1 MLRAASLLWLAA
13 AAPASAARMQP
24 LIEFSLPAALPP
36 LQYNTSSA
44 HIGATWALVRGGSP
58 LTAPALAAIAAAGAA
73 ALRGPGFSV
82 MNKSRTP
89 PSGDR
94 HDYMSVAVYWWP
106 CSTQGPQACSCNAT
120 HCATAAPTCD
130 VATGLPWVSCD
141 GHMDRPAVNA
151 LDQPQLAGLA
161 SAVAA
166 LAQAF
171 YWTRAEALAQR
182 AAGLVRAWFID
193 PATRMNP
200 NLNFGQAFPGVE
212 SNGTFSGLI
221 ETDGNL
227 IEILDAVALLQA
239 PAPCGA
245 GGAPCAGSPAWT
257 PADDAELRAWLA
269 QWSAWLAASPFSATA
284 LQFYNNHNTW
294 LRGAWFLVAAWLG
307 DTPRAAGLLRG
318 ALGGGPHA
326 PICDQ
331 IGAGGELPAEE
342 ARVNS
347 IGYVEMDLAGLLNL
361 AAASRYG
368 PFVAAGG
375 DRGVGDLYT
384 AVCPSGNHSSIRGAV
399 EYLIP
404 FATGQRQWP
413 YPTET
418 ADFSG
423 AAPLLRQL
431 AVALRNSTLWALAA
445 GIQGASAADKS
456 LLWWRMEEQ

>member
-1 MLRAASLLWLAA
+1 MRRAAALSLALALAA
-13 AAPASAARMQP
+13 SSSTARGAPAPA
-24 LIEFSLPAALPP
+24 LPLPP
-36 LQYNTSSA
+36 LQYYTSSA
-44 HIGATWALVRGGSP
+44 HISAAWALVRAGSP
-58 LTAPALAAIAAAGAA
+58 LTAPALSAVTAAAAS
-73 ALRGPGFSV
+73 ALRSPSYFSV
-82 MNKSRTP
+82 MNKTRLP

-94 HDYMSVAVYWWP
+94 HDYLSVGVYWWP
-106 CSTQGPQACSCNAT
+106 CSARGPQACTCNAT
-120 HCATAAPTCD
+120 HCATASPACD

-151 LDQPQLAGLA
+151 LDQPQIAGLA
-161 SAVAA
+161 STVSA
-166 LAQAF
+166 LAQGY
-171 YWTRAEALAQR
+171 YWTRNEAHAER
-182 AAGLVRAWFID
+182 AATLVRAWFID

-212 SNGTFSGLI
+212 NNGSFSGLI

-227 IEILDAVALLQA
+227 VEILDAVALLQA

-257 PADDAELRAWLA
+257 PADDAALRAWLA
-269 QWSAWLAASPFSATA
+269 QWSAWLATSPFSATA
-284 LQFYNNHNTW
+284 LSFFNNHNTW

-307 DTPRAAGLLRG
+307 DTPRAAALLSG
-318 ALGGGPHA
+318 AKGGAPHA

-361 AAASRYG
+361 AGASRYA

-375 DRGVGDLYT
+375 AMEVGDLYT
-384 AVCPSGNHSSIRGAV
+384 FVCPSGNHSSIRGAV
-399 EYLIP
+399 EYLLP
-404 FATGQRQWP
+404 FATGARQWP

-418 ADFSG
+418 TDFSG
-423 AAPLLRQL
+423 SAPLLRQL
-431 AVALRNSTLWALAA
+431 AVALRNSSLWELAG
-445 GIQGASAADKS
+445 GIKGASAADKS
-456 LLWWRMEEQ
+456 LLWWRMN